1 MFFTKLTLNLLTYL
15 SNGNK
20 VHIRDSN
27 PVKIVIRVKDGSFTT
42 CKHYG

>member
-1 MFFTKLTLNLLTYL
+1 MFLRKLTLNLLTNP

-27 PVKIVIRVKDGSFTT
+27 PVKIVIRVKDGSFTNR
-42 CKHYG
+42 KHYG